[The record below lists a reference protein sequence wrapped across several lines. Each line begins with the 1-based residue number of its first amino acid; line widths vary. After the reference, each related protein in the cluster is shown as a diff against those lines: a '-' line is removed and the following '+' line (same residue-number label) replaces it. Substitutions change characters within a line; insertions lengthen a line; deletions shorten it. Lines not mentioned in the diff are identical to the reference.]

1 MAIIENTTP
10 RENMKVAN
18 PPSISIRESLEL
30 TTDKI
35 LVTEWA
41 DHLHCKVHLKTDKR
55 NLKISLGH
63 NDVLDIYNQ
72 TKHLLKQ

>member
-18 PPSISIRESLEL
+18 PPSISIRETLEL

-41 DHLHCKVHLKTDKR
+41 DHLHCEVHLKTDKR
-55 NLKISLGH
+55 NLKINLGH
-63 NDVLDIYNQ
+63 NDVQEIYNQ
-72 TKHLLKQ
+72 AQQLLKQ